1 MPVTRPTSF
10 VRLALA
16 FSFFAL
22 AGASPGCSSESSA
35 PAASSRF
42 EPEADF
48 AAEGGFFAFPY
59 PSDLRLTKEGTPDVA
74 SFPNPN
80 VEILDGLKKGAG
92 ARKGFPVVPVGYFT
106 FTAKPQPFEADDVV
120 PGGAAAPL
128 LLVDVDAA
136 SPDRGKLFPV
146 VAKTHAPDA
155 YVPENLVAI
164 AARPGIILAPGRKY
178 AFVATTR
185 LAQAPEGGGGSYAAP
200 PMLAALARGEAPA
213 TTRGPALRDLYAPLW
228 ETADKIGLARAD
240 IVAATV
246 FTTGDVVADTSAL
259 GDRVLA
265 KHTVSIE
272 GFELAPDP
280 DGKLSRVCHVR
291 AKVTMPQFQRGT
303 PPFNTEGLF
312 DLDADGV
319 PKKQRDEVIPISI
332 ALPRAPMPSGGYP
345 LIVYFHGSGGV
356 ASEVVDG
363 GGKSEVGEDNLR
375 WPASTL
381 APFGFAT
388 AASALPI
395 SPERV
400 PGVQAYD
407 YINVNNPVAM
417 RDTFRQGILEQRM
430 LLSAWKEVHIPPSVI
445 AACSGPTLPAGET
458 DYHFSLDRLSVQ
470 GQSMG
475 AMYTNLISASDPRIH
490 AAVPTGA
497 GGYWMYFILKT
508 KIVAGA
514 AGLLSVLLGTREQ
527 LTVLHPAMQ
536 IAETALEPIDPIVSA
551 PRLALRPLAGHDARS
566 IYEPVGIEDSYFPTV
581 IFDAMALAYHHP
593 RAGTDVWPTM
603 REAQSLV
610 GLDAPVSYPL
620 KGNLKSESGAT
631 YTGVV
636 AQYAPPQGQN
646 GHAIYRNLDA
656 VIHQYTCFH
665 ATFRKGGVAVIS
677 PPDALDAPC
686 AE

>member
-1 MPVTRPTSF
+1 MIRPTSF

-16 FSFFAL
+16 FSFVAVL
-22 AGASPGCSSESSA
+22 GAAPGCSSSESSA
-35 PAASSRF
+35 PPATSRF
-42 EPEADF
+42 EPDADF
-48 AAEGGFFAFPY
+48 AAEGAFFAFPY
-59 PSDLRLTKEGTPDVA
+59 PSDMRLTPAGTPDVA

-106 FTAKPQPFEADDVV
+106 FTAKPTPFDADTVLA
-120 PGGAAAPL
+120 GGAAAPL
-128 LLVDVDAA
+128 LLIDVDAA

-146 VAKTHAPDA
+146 VAKTHAPDP

-164 AARPGIILAPGRKY
+164 AARPGIILAPNRKY
-178 AFVATTR
+178 AFVATKR
-185 LAQAPEGGGGSYAAP
+185 LAQEAGGTYAAP
-200 PMLAALARGEAPA
+200 AMLATLAKGESPA
-213 TTRGPALRDLYAPLW
+213 TPRGTALKELYAPLW
-228 ETADKIGLARAD
+228 ETVDSIGLPRTD
-240 IVAATV
+240 VVAATV

-265 KHTVSIE
+265 KYSVAVE
-272 GFELAPDP
+272 GFELVPDP
-280 DGKLSRVCHVR
+280 GNKLTRVCHVR

-319 PKKQRDEVIPISI
+319 PKKQRDEVIPISMAI
-332 ALPRAPMPSGGYP
+332 PRAPMPAGGYP

-363 GGKSEVGEDNLR
+363 GDKGTGDDNLR

-388 AASALPI
+388 AGSALPI

-400 PGVQAYD
+400 PGVQPYD

-417 RDTFRQGILEQRM
+417 RDTFRQGILEQRL
-430 LLSAWKEVHIPPSVI
+430 LLSAWKEVHIPASVI
-445 AACSGPTLPAGET
+445 AACSGPTLPPGET
-458 DYHFSLDRLSVQ
+458 DYHFSLDHLSVQ

-475 AMYTNLISASDPRIH
+475 AMYTNLISASDSRIH

-514 AGLLSVLLGTREQ
+514 GGLLAVLLATREQ

-536 IAETALEPIDPIVSA
+536 IAGTALEAIDPIVSA
-551 PRLALRPLAGHDARS
+551 PRLAVRPLPGHDARS

-581 IFDAMALAYHHP
+581 IFDAMALAYRHP
-593 RAGTDVWPTM
+593 RAGNDVWPTM
-603 REAQSLV
+603 KDAQALV
-610 GLDAPVSYPL
+610 GLDTPVAYPL
-620 KGNLKSESGAT
+620 KNNLKSEAGVP

-636 AQYAPPQGQN
+636 AQYAPPAGEN
-646 GHAIYRNLDA
+646 GHAIYRNLDV

-665 ATFRKGGVAVIS
+665 STFRKTGVAVIS
-677 PPDALDAPC
+677 PPDPLDAPC